1 MLWGVNDLREAAGLG
16 QAVDGEGM
24 EKGAEKVVG

>member
-16 QAVDGEGM
+16 QTVDGEEM
-24 EKGAEKVVG
+24 EEELEKIVE